1 MILRST
7 IKIHAFSIPLLP
19 VMLWMTGDSKSGIK
33 RMSGQINTRFH
44 LEIVC
49 LLSIVGRTQADIN
62 LVSDPEIKEIAEK
75 G

>member
-1 MILRST
+1 
-7 IKIHAFSIPLLP
+7 
-19 VMLWMTGDSKSGIK
+19 MLWMIGASKSGIK
-33 RMSGQINTRFH
+33 RLSGQINTRFH

-49 LLSIVGRTQADIN
+49 FLSIAGRTQADIN